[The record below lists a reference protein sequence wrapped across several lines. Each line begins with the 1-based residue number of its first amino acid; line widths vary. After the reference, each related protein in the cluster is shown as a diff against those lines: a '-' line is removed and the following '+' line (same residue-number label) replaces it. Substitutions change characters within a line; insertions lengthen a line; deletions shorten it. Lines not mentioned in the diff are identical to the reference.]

1 MAVCLTFFPPSV
13 KFQPY
18 LEGYIKKHQ
27 SSSLDP
33 PDVSVNNLCMN
44 EIQYYNFLRILIFKS
59 PAFKIPIFISSV

>member
-33 PDVSVNNLCMN
+33 PDVSANNLYMN
-44 EIQYYNFLRILIFKS
+44 KIKYIILLIFKS
-59 PAFKIPIFISSV
+59 PVLKIQIP